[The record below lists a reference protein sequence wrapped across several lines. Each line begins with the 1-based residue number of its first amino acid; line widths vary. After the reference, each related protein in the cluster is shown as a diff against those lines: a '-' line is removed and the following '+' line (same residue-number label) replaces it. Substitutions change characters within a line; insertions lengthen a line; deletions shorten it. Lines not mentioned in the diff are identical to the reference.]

1 MRYSMEITVE
11 ARHVDRYGR
20 MTPASILYLAQEAAG
35 AHCRLM
41 GKDYDSLAQMGLF
54 WAVSRH
60 RVAVER
66 LPRLGEAITVHTWPM
81 PATRVAYPR
90 ATELRDAQGHV
101 LVKAVSLW
109 VLMDVEKR
117 AMVLPGKSGIAV
129 NGILRG
135 TELDVP
141 HSLVPQTLSG
151 SREYTV
157 TYSCLDRNGHMNNT
171 KYLDWV
177 TDLLSSRFHAE
188 HSAREFVICYLSEAR
203 ESQQLR
209 LDWALSPEG
218 LLQVHAHREKTDVS
232 QKQERVFSAQILF

>member
-1 MRYSMEITVE
+1 MRYSMDITVE

-20 MTPASILYLAQEAAG
+20 MTPAAILYLAQEAAG

-66 LPRLGEAITVHTWPM
+66 LPRLDEAITVHTWPM

-117 AMVLPGKSGIAV
+117 AMVLPGKSGV
-129 NGILRG
+129 
-135 TELDVP
+135 DVP
-141 HSLVPQTLSG
+141 GMTTGEELEPPRSLAPRDRAG
-151 SREYTV
+151 REVRQV
-157 TYSCLDRNGHMNNT
+157 TFSLLDRNGHMNNT
-171 KYLDWV
+171 HYLTWA
-177 TDLLSSRFHAE
+177 TDLLDSEFHGRHPAKG
-188 HSAREFVICYLSEAR
+188 FTVCYLSEAR
-203 ESQQLR
+203 EGQQV
-209 LDWALSPEG
+209 ALSWELSG
-218 LLQVHAHREKTDVS
+218 EENALCVDAFRRGMNATE
-232 QKQERVFSAQILF
+232 ERVFSVQIYFE